1 MESLA
6 LRHPHID
13 HTSNKEYEK
22 GFYIYERED
31 VVSGIVSSLAPGDS
45 KTLLFILP
53 FGIRY
58 DQRGNDVVYSKDP
71 SYMVLVFV
79 DDVNNMTDVTSA
91 MDKSEE
97 ICHQI
102 NKKIKQDIEEEL
114 IDLGFIDYNSIDM
127 NPILRFH
134 GNFYGFQVFLPL
146 AEEDNTCVDEDLWQD
161 LIEEE

>member
-13 HTSNKEYEK
+13 HQPDEK
-22 GFYIYERED
+22 GFFIYERED
-31 VVSGIVSSLAPGDS
+31 VIAGIINELAPGDA

-58 DQRGNDVVYSKDP
+58 DERGTDVVYDKDP
-71 SYMVLVFV
+71 SYMILVFV
-79 DDVNNMTDVTSA
+79 EDVNDMSKVTSA
-91 MDKSEE
+91 MDKSEA

-102 NKKIKQDIEEEL
+102 NKKIRQDIEEEL
-114 IDLGFIDYNSIDM
+114 IDLAAIDFGGIDM

-134 GNFYGFQVFLPL
+134 SNFYGFQVFLPIS
-146 AEEDNTCVDEDLWQD
+146 EEDNTCVDEDLWPE
-161 LIEEE
+161 I

>member
-13 HTSNKEYEK
+13 HTSNPEGK

-31 VVSGIVSSLAPGDS
+31 VIAGIVSSLAPGDS

-53 FGIRY
+53 FGIGY
-58 DQRGNDVVYSKDP
+58 DERGPDVIYNKDP

-79 DDVNNMTDVTSA
+79 EDVNDMSKMTSA
-91 MDKSEE
+91 MDKSEA

-114 IDLGFIDYNSIDM
+114 IDLAAIDFGGIDM

-134 GNFYGFQVFLPL
+134 SNFYGFQVFLPIV
-146 AEEDNTCVDEDLWQD
+146 EEDNTCVDEDLWPE
-161 LIEEE
+161 I

>member
-13 HTSNKEYEK
+13 HTPDTGEK

-31 VVSGIVSSLAPGDS
+31 VIAGIVNSLAPGDL

-53 FGIRY
+53 FGIQY

-79 DDVNNMTDVTSA
+79 DDVNDMTNVTSA

-114 IDLGFIDYNSIDM
+114 IDLGYIDYNSIDM

-134 GNFYGFQVFLPL
+134 GNFYGFQVFLPI
-146 AEEDNTCVDEDLWQD
+146 ADEDNTCVDDDLWTEIND
-161 LIEEE
+161 EE